1 MKNRNCFS
9 CRLLAALLLLTLL
22 VGLVGCGSAPSTVTP
37 QGGSNNATA
46 PGPSPDEA
54 KLASDLDA
62 FLTAPDPAKIT
73 GTKAVTLLID
83 TEHFYETSVAMDLT
97 PEDLRTTDM
106 GEVRYLI
113 RCYEYVEIVGQ
124 YTNNGVVA
132 GAAYQWRHVV
142 QVVDLLENGIL
153 DSKEFWGS
161 EPKET
166 IKLSENSYG
175 TKPDPALIREW
186 VSTTIK
192 NGEFV
197 DKQTLHVKL
206 PEGWIMPAYVTYDDS
221 ESLTQK
227 TVSTYLIPQGEWH
240 TVMLPKWAENMYV
253 SGNLVGSAS
262 GYNQKTEER
271 FAMENGDVWLIIHDL
286 EGNYDLYDHEPTE

>member
-1 MKNRNCFS
+1 MKNRIRF
-9 CRLLAALLLLTLL
+9 LAVLLLLTFLL
-22 VGLVGCGSAPSTVTP
+22 GLVGCGGVDTAQ
-37 QGGSNNATA
+37 QGASNDATA
-46 PGPSPDEA
+46 AEPSAAEV
-54 KLASDLDA
+54 KLANDLNA
-62 FLTAPDPAKIT
+62 FLEAPDPTKIT
-73 GTKAVTLLID
+73 GTKAVTLLTD
-83 TEHFYETSVAMDLT
+83 TEHSYETSIAMELT

-132 GAAYQWRHVV
+132 GAAYQWRHAV
-142 QVVDLLENGIL
+142 QVIDLLENGIL

-175 TKPDPALIREW
+175 TKHDPALIREW

-197 DKQTLHVKL
+197 DKQILHVKL

-253 SGNLVGSAS
+253 SGNLVASAG

-271 FAMENGDVWLIIHDL
+271 FAMENGDVWLVIHDL
-286 EGNYDLYDHEPTE
+286 EGNYDLYDCEPTE